1 MSHPKAR
8 LNLFGRQLL
17 ISRIQD
23 GWTQAEVAES
33 AGVSRATVA
42 KWWRRF
48 REHGEAG
55 LIERSSAAHNH
66 PRATAQPL
74 VDEILALRRTLAAGP
89 HRIAHTLKL
98 APSTVYAVLKR
109 HGLSV
114 LANLDKTTR
123 KVIRYE
129 RERPGE
135 MLHFDIK
142 KLGRIPDGG
151 GKRFD
156 EGFAETGA
164 GKARPGP
171 KRGHVFAHVA
181 IDDHSRYAF
190 VELLPDEKGDTT
202 AGFMRRAVDAFAN
215 IGINVERI
223 LSDNGAN
230 YRSRTY
236 SETAAELGI
245 GLRFTQPRHP
255 QTNGKAEAF
264 IKTLQRE
271 WAYLRKYLSDAEREA
286 ALATFLLDYN
296 NSRPHT
302 GIGNLPPATRITSP
316 VNNPPGNNS

>member
-1 MSHPKAR
+1 MSHPNAR

-17 ISRIQD
+17 IKRIND
-23 GWTQAEVAES
+23 GWTQAQAAES
-33 AGVSRATVA
+33 AGISRATVA

-48 REHGEAG
+48 REQGEAG
-55 LIERSSAAHNH
+55 LLERNSAAHNH
-66 PRATAQPL
+66 PRAISQAV
-74 VDEILALRRTLAAGP
+74 VDEILELRRTLAAGP
-89 HRIAHTLKL
+89 HRIAAKLKL

-123 KVIRYE
+123 QVIRYE
-129 RERPGE
+129 RARPGE
-135 MLHFDIK
+135 MIHFDIK
-142 KLGRIPDGG
+142 KLGRIPQGG

-156 EGFAETGA
+156 EGFAENGA
-164 GKARPGP
+164 GKSRRGP

-190 VELLPDEKGDTT
+190 VELLTDEKGETT
-202 AGFMRRAVDAFAN
+202 AAFMRRAVDSFAT
-215 IGINVERI
+215 IGIKVERI

-230 YRSRTY
+230 YRSRAY
-236 SETAAELGI
+236 AATASELGI
-245 GLRFTQPRHP
+245 GLRFTQPYHP

-271 WAYLRKYLSDAEREA
+271 WAYLRKYDSDSDRET
-286 ALATFLLDYN
+286 ALVSFLLDYN

-302 GIGNLPPATRITSP
+302 AIDNLPPATRISSP
-316 VNNPPGNNS
+316 VNNARGNNN